1 MLEINSLSKTF
12 NKRTVNEKVIFDD
25 LNLEVGKGEFIT
37 IIGSNGAGKSTL
49 LNIIAG
55 ALENDRGNIILDNKN
70 INNLP
75 EYKRAALIGRVLQD
89 PSKGVAP
96 SMTIL
101 ENMSMAY
108 NKGKSFNLT
117 PGISKKN
124 VSLFKEMLVPLNL
137 GLEDKL
143 NDKVGVLS
151 GGQRQALSLL
161 MAVMKKPKLLL
172 LDEHTAALDP
182 KTSERLNAIT
192 ESIINENSITALMVT
207 HNMNHAISMGNRL
220 IMMHEGKIIL
230 DIKGESKKHMTVK
243 RLLEHFDSLDI
254 ENGLSDRALLA

>member
-1 MLEINSLSKTF
+1 MLEVHNLCKSFDKG
-12 NKRTVNEKVIFDD
+12 TVNEKRVFDN
-25 LNLEVGKGEFIT
+25 LNLNVNKGEFVT

-55 ALENDRGNIILDNKN
+55 SLESDSGEIILDNKN
-70 INNLP
+70 ITRLP
-75 EYKRAALIGRVLQD
+75 EYKRSAFMGRVLQD

-117 PGISKKN
+117 LGVSKKN
-124 VSLFKEMLVPLNL
+124 ISHFKEMLSQLNL
-137 GLEDKL
+137 GLENKL

-182 KTSERLNAIT
+182 KTSQRL
-192 ESIINENSITALMVT
+192 NSITEEIIKESLITTLMIT

-220 IMMHEGKIIL
+220 LMMHEGEIVL
-230 DIKGESKKHMTVK
+230 DISGESKKHITVK
-243 RLLEHFDSLDI
+243 RLLDHFDSLDL
-254 ENGLSDRALLA
+254 GDSLSDRALLA